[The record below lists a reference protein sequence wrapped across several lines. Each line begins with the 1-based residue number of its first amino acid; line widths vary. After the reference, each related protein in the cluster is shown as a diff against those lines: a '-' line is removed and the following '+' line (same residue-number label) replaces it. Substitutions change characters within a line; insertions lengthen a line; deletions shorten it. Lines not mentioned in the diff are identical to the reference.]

1 MIISYITC
9 KNKKEAEKIS
19 YTLLNRRLAACC
31 NLIQARSLY
40 LWQNK
45 LNKDNEV
52 IILAKTLDKKFN
64 KIKKEVLKIHSY
76 KVPCILKIKIEETND
91 KFLKWLKSEIR

>member
-9 KNKKEAEKIS
+9 KNQKEAEKI
-19 YTLLNRRLAACC
+19 
-31 NLIQARSLY
+31 SLY

-91 KFLKWLKSEIR
+91 KFLTWLKSEVR